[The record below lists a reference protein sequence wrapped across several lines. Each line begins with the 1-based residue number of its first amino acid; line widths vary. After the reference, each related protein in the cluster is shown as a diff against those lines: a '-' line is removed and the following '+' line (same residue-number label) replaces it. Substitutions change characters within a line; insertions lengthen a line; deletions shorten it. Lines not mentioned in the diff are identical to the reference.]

1 MTAKEYLQQLR
12 DLKTI
17 IDLQEKKRQRLLDT
31 AKSIQFPVYGVK
43 VRANRSTDQIPKLIA
58 AADDLEHKNLELR
71 LKYALFQNEVINQI
85 QMLDDPIEM
94 QLLFSFYVE
103 YKKLAVIA
111 VEMDYTYQ
119 YVRLL
124 HGHALQDFAEIHPI
138 LNPFDF

>member
-12 DLKTI
+12 NFKTI
-17 IDLQEKKRQRLLDT
+17 INLQEKKRQRLLDT
-31 AKSIQFPVYGVK
+31 AKSIQFPVYGIK
-43 VRANRSTDQIPKLIA
+43 IRANRSTDQIPKLIA

-94 QLLFSFYVE
+94 QLLFGFYVE
-103 YKKLAVIA
+103 FKTLKVLAKE
-111 VEMDYTYQ
+111 VECDY
-119 YVRLL
+119 VALRAK
-124 HGHALQDFAEIHPI
+124 HGKALQHFAEIHPI